1 MSNEGMKALYVRA
14 LTDEEQT
21 HLRQSLKSSEGFQVR
36 RAQMILMSAEER
48 LKVNEIGRR
57 LGCQGQTVREAIHA
71 FEQSGVK
78 CLEVGSRARHDDQRA
93 FGDAARER
101 LLQLMRRSPRE
112 LGYES
117 SLWSLELV
125 AQASF
130 EHGLTATHVSGE
142 TVRATLA
149 AMGIQWKRAK
159 HWINSPDPHYEAK
172 KTTRLAEAASQLT
185 P

>member
-1 MSNEGMKALYVRA
+1 MKALYVRA
-14 LTDEEQT
+14 LTDAERNN
-21 HLRQSLKSSEGFQVR
+21 LRQSLKSNDGFRVR

-48 LKVNEIGRR
+48 LKVDEIGRR

-78 CLEVGSRARHDDQRA
+78 CLEASSRARHDDQRA
-93 FGDAARER
+93 FDDVAREG
-101 LLQLMRRSPRE
+101 LLQLLRHSPRE

-130 EHGLTATHVSGE
+130 EQGLTATRVSGE

-159 HWINSPDPHYEAK
+159 HWINSPDPHYESK
-172 KTTRLAEAASQLT
+172 KSDGIG
-185 P
+185 